1 MNIAWDA
8 LPNSSPPGPPFSTT
22 HYKSEPPMTT
32 IVEAHQTY
40 LAKFGAQP
48 RSREQECRKKQLA
61 STHDLYDKEG

>member
-1 MNIAWDA
+1 
-8 LPNSSPPGPPFSTT
+8 
-22 HYKSEPPMTT
+22 MTT